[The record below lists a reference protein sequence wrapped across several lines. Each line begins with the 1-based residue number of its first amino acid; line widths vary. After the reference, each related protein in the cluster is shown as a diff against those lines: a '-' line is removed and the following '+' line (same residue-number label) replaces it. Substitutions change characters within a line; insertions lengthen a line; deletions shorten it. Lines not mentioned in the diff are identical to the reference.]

1 MRTKLIGA
9 ALVVIATS
17 AAVFMPSDKD
27 PGQDSEYL
35 VGRLWIERLPKS
47 ERDQVHFLAL
57 IDEGRDK
64 VGTLAYASA
73 WRVAAENFRF
83 QLHKSRLKLD
93 FPQDHKRLALKAKTF
108 KCKAPEPFTL
118 CLELKNKS
126 GKEGEAAK
134 TFRFY
139 SREDWSF
146 DGSAFKGFED
156 DELPEEV
163 AATLAIQLQ
172 LAVASDAARD
182 HEWEDHG
189 DSLMSPY
196 VLGQPVD

>member
-1 MRTKLIGA
+1 MRAKLIGA
-9 ALVVIATS
+9 VLVAITAAGALLW
-17 AAVFMPSDKD
+17 PSDKD
-27 PGQDSEYL
+27 PEQDSRYL
-35 VGRLWIERLPKS
+35 VGRLWVERLPKS

-64 VGTLAYASA
+64 VGTLAFASA
-73 WRVAAENFRF
+73 WRVQAENFRF
-83 QLHKSRLKLD
+83 QLQHSRLKLD
-93 FPQDHKRLALKAKTF
+93 FPQDHKRLALKVKSY

-126 GKEGEAAK
+126 GKDEAEK

-146 DGSAFKGFED
+146 DDGAFDG
-156 DELPEEV
+156 DELP
-163 AATLAIQLQ
+163 
-172 LAVASDAARD
+172 DAAAVLAPQLRRAAVGELGAEHAWD
-182 HEWEDHG
+182 DHG
-189 DSLMSPY
+189 DSEMSPT